1 MVQFQLP
8 INEID
13 KSDEVKA
20 FLNRT
25 SMSVLHQDRRGA
37 RSAFH
42 GDTDEESEQEEHFQ
56 DICPSWMGQIFQ
68 V

>member
-1 MVQFQLP
+1 MVQFQIP

-25 SMSVLHQDRRGA
+25 SMSVLGLDRRGA

-42 GDTDEESEQEEHFQ
+42 GDTDEESE
-56 DICPSWMGQIFQ
+56 
-68 V
+68 